1 MPASDGAGG
10 KILML
15 PADNWP
21 TKINSQ
27 IIHPSFC
34 FQKIIFTRRIH
45 VSGIKLELMALTDRS
60 DAELLIQFRQPQ
72 TKEQAFTAIIKK
84 YQEKL
89 YWHIRRMVVDHDD
102 ANDVLQNVFIRVWN
116 GLENFREDSQLYT
129 WLYRIATNESL
140 TFLEQQKK
148 RKAVSLSDV
157 ETGLSNKIKAD
168 KHFDPNKL
176 EWKLQLAIQQLPEKQ
191 RLVFSLRYYDE
202 MPYEEMSRVLETS
215 EGALK
220 ASYHHAVKKI
230 EDYIK
235 NH

>member
-1 MPASDGAGG
+1 MSPQ
-10 KILML
+10 
-15 PADNWP
+15 ADD
-21 TKINSQ
+21 Q
-27 IIHPSFC
+27 
-34 FQKIIFTRRIH
+34 
-45 VSGIKLELMALTDRS
+45 
-60 DAELLIQFRQPQ
+60 ELLQSFKDPLTRE
-72 TKEQAFTAIIKK
+72 KAFTGIIKK

-89 YWHIRRMVVDHDD
+89 YWHIRRMLVDHDD
-102 ANDVLQNVFIRVWN
+102 TNDVLQNMFIKVWS

-148 RKAVSLSDV
+148 RSAVSISDG
-157 ETGLSNKIKAD
+157 ENGLSNRLRAD
-168 KHFDPNKL
+168 KNFDGNKA
-176 EWKLQLAIQQLPEKQ
+176 EWKLQLAMQQLPEKQ
-191 RLVFSLRYYDE
+191 RAVFNLRYYDE

-230 EDYIK
+230 EEYIK